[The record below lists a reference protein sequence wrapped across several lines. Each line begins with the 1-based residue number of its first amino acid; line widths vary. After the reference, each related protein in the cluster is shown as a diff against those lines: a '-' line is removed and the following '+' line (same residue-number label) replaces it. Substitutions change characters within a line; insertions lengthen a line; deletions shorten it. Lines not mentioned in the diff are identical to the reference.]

1 MFALSKAS
9 CALRSVL
16 RMQQSL
22 YSTSSVLLE
31 KFNIVVPPMG
41 ESVKSG
47 NASAVGM
54 NLRDSRSVG
63 KDGW

>member
-9 CALRSVL
+9 CDLRSVL

-22 YSTSSVLLE
+22 YSTSSVLME

-47 NASAVGM
+47 TVPSYGM
-54 NLRDSRSVG
+54 SLRNSRSVG
-63 KDGW
+63 KVCG

>member
-1 MFALSKAS
+1 
-9 CALRSVL
+9 
-16 RMQQSL
+16 MQQSL
-22 YSTSSVLLE
+22 YSTSSVLME